1 MTFTALRTERLLIR
15 PVRPTDAEAIAARR
29 NHPEVAEY
37 QTWTLPYPAESADT
51 LVAEIGA
58 MDGPTD
64 GEWWMATVA
73 DLDDS
78 EVLGDLAV
86 RLSWQGRTAELGY
99 TMARQWWGHGYA
111 VEAAA
116 AMVAHLFDE
125 LGVTRIEA
133 SLHPGNQASAM
144 VLERLGM
151 HFEGHTASSFWVG
164 EENSDDWL
172 YGMTRPMWESWC
184 DRIRTP
190 PATVQLTEITEADL
204 HMVLELS
211 IHHSQ
216 EQMVAPVAVSLSEA
230 LILPGT
236 DPSLVPWYRAVVADG
251 EIVGFVML
259 ARSSPGR
266 SEPYLWR
273 LTIDRMH
280 QRRGIGRRVLDLI
293 ADQCRAWGDPAVT
306 VSWLPGKGSP
316 APLYLGYGFAPTGE
330 VDHGEVVGR
339 LRLS

>member
-15 PVRPTDAEAIAARR
+15 PVRPDDVEAIVARR

-37 QTWTLPYPAESADT
+37 QNWTLPYPAERADA
-51 LVAEIGA
+51 LVAGLVA

-64 GEWWMATVA
+64 DEWWMATVA
-73 DLDDS
+73 DLDDT

-86 RLSWQGRTAELGY
+86 RLSWQGRTAEIGY
-99 TMARQWWGHGYA
+99 TIARRWWGNGYA
-111 VEAAA
+111 VEAAG

-125 LGVTRIEA
+125 LGVTRVEG
-133 SLHPGNQASAM
+133 SLHPGNQPSAM
-144 VLERLGM
+144 VLERLGLQ
-151 HFEGHTASSFWVG
+151 FEGHTAGSFWVG

-172 YGMTRPMWESWC
+172 YGMTHPMWEAW
-184 DRIRTP
+184 RHRVRTP
-190 PATVQLTEITEADL
+190 PTTVELTEVTETNMRA
-204 HMVLELS
+204 VLDLS
-211 IHHSQ
+211 IHRSQ
-216 EQMVAPVAVSLSEA
+216 RLMVAPVAVSLSEA
-230 LILPGT
+230 LILPAT
-236 DPSLVPWYRAVVADG
+236 DSHLVPWYRAVVADG
-251 EIVGFVML
+251 DVVGFVML

-280 QRRGIGRRVLDLI
+280 QRRGIGRRVLDLLT
-293 ADQCRAWGDPAVT
+293 DRCREWGDTAVK

-316 APLYLGYGFAPTGE
+316 APLYLGYGFEPTGE
-330 VDHGEVVGR
+330 VDDGEVVGR